1 MNKFWLVLVAL
12 WKIGVWWFGRSN
24 EIKAK
29 RLALIKEVDNAVES
43 NDYRSLHRIMSR
55 L

>member
-1 MNKFWLVLVAL
+1 MNKWWLVLVAL
-12 WKIGVWWFGRSN
+12 WKIGAWWFKRGE

-29 RLALIKEVDNAVES
+29 RQALIKEVDNAIEKD
-43 NDYRSLHRIMSR
+43 DYRSLHRIMSR